1 MLKTAGSK
9 DWNYSAQP
17 RWFRWC
23 VPLLLIATIAAM
35 VSPIMQGDTLD
46 KADTQAIMKANFLFH
61 FAASNEWP
69 SETKSGPFRIA
80 VVGNARLFQELI
92 DKYALKS
99 IGAQSLEIV
108 FFEKDNE
115 VNASERPHL
124 IYSESSG
131 DALDALV
138 AQWQDDPVL
147 LVTDSESAL
156 ERGSLINFVA
166 VDRRLRY
173 EINANEASKKGV
185 LIGSRILSWAVNTGK

>member
-9 DWNYSAQP
+9 VWNYSAQP

-99 IGAQSLEIV
+99 IGAQSLSAKGNSIAYLTIKYWYTEALKVDKTQYVKINDDLWNYFMRESNGSLFLKYELDYFNYKVIYTAKEIKPNRYENYK
-108 FFEKDNE
+108 EK
-115 VNASERPHL
+115 VS
-124 IYSESSG
+124 
-131 DALDALV
+131 
-138 AQWQDDPVL
+138 
-147 LVTDSESAL
+147 TDSP
-156 ERGSLINFVA
+156 RV
-166 VDRRLRY
+166 
-173 EINANEASKKGV
+173 SK
-185 LIGSRILSWAVNTGK
+185 